1 MKALY
6 LFAAAAGIPVV
17 AWLLLSGSEDGGSDD
32 GAGIG
37 GVMLRL
43 LPLSTIAIATATFGV
58 TGLLLGAVGAGSG
71 TTFVGAAGAA
81 GLAAVLNSTLF
92 AYLRRSDSTTDV
104 EEELVGSV
112 GRVVLPIT
120 GGHRG
125 RIAVSV
131 RGQQRYLSAR
141 ALPGEQ
147 GAHLES
153 GAPVLIVEVS
163 GGIAGVTRL
172 DQELA

>member
-1 MKALY
+1 MSALY

-17 AWLLLSGSEDGGSDD
+17 AWLLLSGPEDGGSDD

-43 LPLSTIAIATATFGV
+43 LPLSTIAIATATFGI
-58 TGLLLGAVGAGSG
+58 TGLLLGAVGAGAA
-71 TTFVGAAGAA
+71 TTFVGAAGVA

-92 AYLRRSDSTTDV
+92 AYLRRSDAAADAG
-104 EEELVGSV
+104 EELVGSV
-112 GRVVLPIT
+112 GRVVLPIRD
-120 GGHRG
+120 GHRG

-131 RGQQRYLSAR
+131 RGQQVYLSAR

-147 GAHLES
+147 SGDLEP
-153 GAPVLIVEVS
+153 GAPVLVVEVS
-163 GGIAGVTRL
+163 GGVADVTRL
-172 DQELA
+172 DPELS